1 MLNFNIWYVKVDVI
15 HPNLHL
21 WIQQSENGW
30 SAWWG
35 GKMIIPQESYS
46 TTHPSNTSQV
56 CTHTIQLWKEFF
68 GLQPVGKGC
77 LGCVPVRCVE
87 TTLGRIHHHFHDRT
101 LGQQASPQAVAR
113 HHVDPKE
120 TTPKRDVFCWCT
132 NSPNK
137 EWDKE
142 YTPAENEKTSPTDFG
157 KVRKIIYS
165 KSAGWDGDMCRGIP
179 TLNDHRSIHQ
189 TYFDSSSTADI
200 YLLLANE
207 HLNGTICRCRLGTWQ
222 IVVRIITP
230 LPCWWHSDF
239 ERPKTWYRNY
249 APRE

>member
-1 MLNFNIWYVKVDVI
+1 MAVQSPNYPKQPGFFNCSSERQWWNLQIPKMLNFNIWYVKVDVI

-21 WIQQSENGW
+21 WIQGSENGW

-35 GKMIIPQESYS
+35 GKMIILQESYS

-56 CTHTIQLWKEFF
+56 CTHPIQLWKDFF

-120 TTPKRDVFCWCT
+120 TTPERDVFLLMYKF
-132 NSPNK
+132 PNK

-142 YTPAENEKTSPTDFG
+142 YNPAENEKTSPTDFG
-157 KVRKIIYS
+157 KVRKIIDS
-165 KSAGWDGDMCRGIP
+165 KVPAGMGIWDSCLQGYTNP
-179 TLNDHRSIHQ
+179 
-189 TYFDSSSTADI
+189 
-200 YLLLANE
+200 
-207 HLNGTICRCRLGTWQ
+207 
-222 IVVRIITP
+222 
-230 LPCWWHSDF
+230 
-239 ERPKTWYRNY
+239 ERPSVHPSKLFRQLLHGWHILAVGQR
-249 APRE
+249 APQ